1 MANANRVLL
10 SLLLFSF
17 PLLTCS
23 GGEKN
28 HGPRLLKP
36 TELILP
42 DSTPIV
48 FVPGYKG
55 SELISSK
62 GKVWLSPAQALA
74 LSSPDLML
82 RESDEIQPGDVLR
95 SVTAI
100 PVLLD
105 VKVYAPWLD
114 RMISEKRWI
123 PYVFPYD
130 WRKDNGDTS
139 TQLELFLTRIKK
151 SNDGKSPVVIG
162 HSNGGTLTLSVLNRR
177 PNLIAKAVF
186 VGAPFRSGIGFMED
200 LTLDQSTGLNGKIMG
215 PCVASSFISVYTFF
229 PRESSFDT
237 KDVLQNKNG
246 EFLPTRFFEASFW
259 KEHELGAFSKT
270 ASCNPTPSVTEF
282 QTRLDKA
289 KSFRDS
295 LSPKKGTKYPPA
307 LVIRAANRPTL
318 RVLSGSKDAR
328 GWNWDFRASKRVNG
342 DGRVTAE
349 SALPPDGF
357 PYELFESELGHS
369 ELLNDPKVQS
379 KILEFSGSKL

>member
-1 MANANRVLL
+1 MANAKRVLP
-10 SLLLFSF
+10 LLLSF
-17 PLLTCS
+17 LFLLSNCS
-23 GGEKN
+23 GGEKAPS
-28 HGPRLLKP
+28 GPRLLKP
-36 TELILP
+36 IELILP
-42 DSTPIV
+42 NSTPIV

-62 GKVWLSPAQALA
+62 GKVWLSPSQALA
-74 LSSPDLML
+74 FSSPDLIL
-82 RESDEIQPGDVLR
+82 RESDEIKPGDVLR

-114 RMISEKRWI
+114 RMISEKQWI

-139 TQLELFLTRIKK
+139 SQLELYLTRIKE
-151 SNDGKSPVVIG
+151 SSGGKSPIVIG

-177 PNLIAKAVF
+177 PDLISKAVF

-200 LTLDQSTGLNGKIMG
+200 LSLDQSTGLNGKIMG

-246 EFLPTRFFEASFW
+246 ESLPTRFFQAWFW
-259 KEHELGAFSKT
+259 KEHELGAYSKT
-270 ASCNPTPSVTEF
+270 ASCSPLPNLSEF

-289 KSFRDS
+289 KSFRNS
-295 LSPKKGTKYPPA
+295 LSPKKGTKYPPT
-307 LVIRAANRPTL
+307 LVIRATNHPTL
-318 RVLSGSKDAR
+318 RVLLGSKDAQ
-328 GWNWDFRASKRVNG
+328 GWNWDFHASKRVNG

-349 SALPPDGF
+349 SALPPDGL

-379 KILEFSGSKL
+379 KILEFSGLK